1 MYYHLRRTLMQTTAG
16 DASIESRVK
25 YLNNQ
30 FITAIQLEKAKS
42 GGGSIAS
49 FSGESSMTGEVLR
62 IVVKNIPA
70 APADRPTAL
79 FATIWH
85 DSIINLRGD
94 GVEVLI

>member
-1 MYYHLRRTLMQTTAG
+1 MRRTLMQTTAG
-16 DASIESRVK
+16 DASIESRAK

-30 FITAIQLEKAKS
+30 FITAFQLEKAKS

-62 IVVKNIPA
+62 ILVKNLPRTA
-70 APADRPTAL
+70 ADRPTAL
-79 FATIWH
+79 YATIWH